1 MIPHP
6 HPHLQS
12 ITRYFETLSA
22 QDVEQLGRYYG
33 EHVYFRDPFNE
44 VRGLAAVQRI
54 FAHMFET
61 LDAPRFVVRD
71 AFGEAEQA
79 FLSWDFVFRRKGHAE
94 EWRIH
99 GSSHLRFAP
108 DGKVIYHRDYW
119 DAAEELWEKL
129 PLLGGLLRGL
139 KKRLRA

>member
-6 HPHLQS
+6 HLLS
-12 ITRYFETLSA
+12 LKSYFEGLKPE
-22 QDVEQLGRYYG
+22 DVEHLGRHYG

-44 VRGLAAVQRI
+44 VRGLAAVQRV

-61 LDAPRFVVRD
+61 LESPRFIVRD
-71 AFGEAEQA
+71 AFGEGDQA
-79 FLSWDFVFRRKGHAE
+79 FLSWDFVFRRRGGE
-94 EWRIH
+94 QEFSIH

-119 DAAEELWEKL
+119 DAAEELWEKI
-129 PLLGGLLRGL
+129 PLLGGLLRIL

>member
-6 HPHLQS
+6 HLLS
-12 ITRYFETLSA
+12 LKTYFEGITPETVA
-22 QDVEQLGRYYG
+22 HLGRHYG

-44 VRGLAAVQRI
+44 VRGLAAVQRV

-61 LDAPRFVVRD
+61 LDAPRFIVRD
-71 AFGEAEQA
+71 AFGEGEQA
-79 FLSWDFVFRRKGHAE
+79 FLSWDFVFRRRGQAQE
-94 EWRIH
+94 FCIH

-129 PLLGGLLRGL
+129 PVLGALLRML
-139 KKRLRA
+139 KRRLRA